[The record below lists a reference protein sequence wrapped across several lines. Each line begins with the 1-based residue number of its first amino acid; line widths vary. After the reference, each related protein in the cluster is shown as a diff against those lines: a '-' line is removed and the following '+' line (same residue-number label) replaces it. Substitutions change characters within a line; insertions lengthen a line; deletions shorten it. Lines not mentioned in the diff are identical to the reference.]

1 MISVIQNLVLL
12 LNHIYM
18 PIKSYL
24 AHPHDGKYEQMVL
37 DISQINNCD
46 IIPSENKEIAIVVTD
61 TLNDHQ
67 DKELQNEINTLKSL
81 KMLSMVSG
89 FETE

>member
-1 MISVIQNLVLL
+1 
-12 LNHIYM
+12 M

-24 AHPHDGKYEQMVL
+24 AHPHDGRYKEL
-37 DISQINNCD
+37 LSELSKFTACD
-46 IIPSENKEIAIVVTD
+46 VIPSENEELAIIVTD
-61 TLNDHQ
+61 TKDDFEDKNLQ
-67 DKELQNEINTLKSL
+67 DEINSIKSL

>member
-1 MISVIQNLVLL
+1 
-12 LNHIYM
+12 M

-24 AHPHDGKYEQMVL
+24 AHPHDGRYKEL
-37 DISQINNCD
+37 LSELSKFTTCD
-46 IIPSENKEIAIVVTD
+46 VIPSENEELAIVVTD
-61 TLNDHQ
+61 TKDDFE
-67 DKELQNEINTLKSL
+67 DKNLQVEINSIKSL

>member
-1 MISVIQNLVLL
+1 
-12 LNHIYM
+12 M

-24 AHPHDGKYEQMVL
+24 AHPHDGRYKEL
-37 DISQINNCD
+37 LSELSNFTACD
-46 IIPSENKEIAIVVTD
+46 VIPSENEELVIIVTD
-61 TLNDHQ
+61 TKEDFEDKNLQ
-67 DKELQNEINTLKSL
+67 DEINSIKSL

>member
-1 MISVIQNLVLL
+1 
-12 LNHIYM
+12 M

-24 AHPHDGKYEQMVL
+24 ALPHDGKYKKLLLEL
-37 DISQINNCD
+37 SNLNACEILPSNNEELA
-46 IIPSENKEIAIVVTD
+46 IIVTD
-61 TLNDHQ
+61 TKNDAEDQKIHDQ
-67 DKELQNEINTLKSL
+67 IKNLKNL

>member
-1 MISVIQNLVLL
+1 
-12 LNHIYM
+12 M

-24 AHPHDGKYEQMVL
+24 AHPHDGQYEQMVS
-37 DISQINNCD
+37 DISHLTSCD
-46 IIPSENKEIAIVVTD
+46 VIPSENQEIAIVVTD
-61 TLNDHQ
+61 TADDRQ
-67 DKELQNEINTLKSL
+67 DKELQNKINTLKSL